1 MVVLALFLT
10 AASQVGVLN
19 PFQGMFL
26 QVVSPVQGAVDGVF
40 RPVATILSDAGR
52 LHDLQEENRQLR
64 IQNEELIVR
73 NTALQNAVERVK
85 ELEAAMGVQAS
96 AGFGTTVIAN
106 VVSHDASAFT
116 DVISI
121 DIGGDQNVKP
131 GMNVLSPQGTLMGTV
146 TRVLPSRSFVRLITD
161 SKSKV
166 NAVVQETQFDGQVQ
180 GGPGRT
186 LSFDLVQADVKV
198 GDVIVT
204 SGLGGNYQKDI
215 PIGRIVEVSGTP
227 QDLYKTV
234 KVEPLVRFSTADTV
248 LVLTGFVP
256 ERIVVDD

>member
-1 MVVLALFLT
+1 MVALALFLT
-10 AASQVGVLN
+10 AASQVGILN

-26 QVVSPVQGAVDGVF
+26 QVVSPVQGAVDSVF
-40 RPVATILSDAGR
+40 RPVATLLSDAGE
-52 LHDLQEENRQLR
+52 LRQLQDEVRDLR
-64 IQNEELIVR
+64 IRNEELTVR
-73 NTALQNAVERVK
+73 VTQLQNSEERVK
-85 ELEAAMGVQAS
+85 ELEAALGVQAS
-96 AGFGTTVIAN
+96 AGFGPTAPAN
-106 VVSHDASAFT
+106 VISHDASAFT

-121 DIGGDQNVKP
+121 DIGSDKGLKP

-146 TRVLPSRSFVRLITD
+146 TRVLASRAFVRLITD

-180 GGPGRT
+180 GGPNRT
-186 LSFDLVQADVKV
+186 LSFDLVRADVKV

-248 LVLTGFVP
+248 LVLTSFVP